1 MARRSWPLWTVPS
14 HWRTRP
20 AWDRGTL
27 MHTLRLS
34 LVGTIILVLLG
45 GPSGAVAQM
54 DADADA
60 VYVTPVSG
68 ETVSMDIGWVSR
80 TAGLYSSRG
89 GEMKGISEWS
99 DPRVSGPWTSTFN
112 VDVDI
117 STGHG
122 VIWATD
128 RIENEGGTW
137 EGPCRGIEYQPP
149 EGDFFTANCWLTGD
163 GDYAGY
169 TFFTQI
175 DAYQHGGPARVDHGV
190 IFKGQPPAPEVMTDP
205 IKVVVASRDTQAG
218 SFVFPTMRAVS
229 ASEVSSDVLTD
240 FAQLKGRKA
249 VVDIPA
255 GTPITP
261 ELLEPPSDE

>member
-1 MARRSWPLWTVPS
+1 MR
-14 HWRTRP
+14 
-20 AWDRGTL
+20 
-27 MHTLRLS
+27 TLRLS
-34 LVGTIILVLLG
+34 LAATIIVVLLG
-45 GPSGAVAQM
+45 GLGGAVMAQM

-80 TAGLYSSRG
+80 TAGLWTEGLYSSRG
-89 GEMKGISEWS
+89 GQLKGISEWS

-122 VIWATD
+122 VMWGTD

-149 EGDFFTANCWLTGD
+149 EGDFFTVNCWLTGD

-175 DAYQHGGPARVDHGV
+175 DAYQHGGPTRVDHGV

-205 IKVVVASRDTQAG
+205 IKVVVASQDVRAG
-218 SFVFPTMRAVS
+218 SSLVPTYRVVS
-229 ASEVSSDVLTD
+229 ATEVSPDVLTD

-249 VVDIPA
+249 AVDIPA

-261 ELLEPPSDE
+261 DLLEPPPDE

>member
-1 MARRSWPLWTVPS
+1 MN
-14 HWRTRP
+14 WREDMR
-20 AWDRGTL
+20 
-27 MHTLRLS
+27 TLRLS
-34 LVGTIILVLLG
+34 LVGTVILVLLG
-45 GPSGAVAQM
+45 GLGGASLAQM
-54 DADADA
+54 DEDADA
-60 VYVTPVSG
+60 VYVTPVSDD
-68 ETVSMDIGWVSR
+68 TVSTDIGWVSS

-89 GEMKGISEWS
+89 GEQVGISEWS

-122 VIWATD
+122 VIWGTT

-137 EGPCRGIEYQPP
+137 VGPFSGVEYQPP
-149 EGDFFTANCWLTGD
+149 EGDFYTVNAWLTGD

-205 IKVVVASRDTQAG
+205 IKVVAANQDARAGYIVA
-218 SFVFPTMRAVS
+218 PTYRVVS
-229 ASEVSSDVLTD
+229 AAEVSPDVLTD
-240 FAQLKGRKA
+240 LAELKGRKA

-261 ELLEPPSDE
+261 DLLEPPPDE